1 MCPINADSDAAASQ
15 AQAAAGRRGEAVVR
29 RDEIRSEMPS
39 KPLAR
44 SYEPE
49 GTIGA
54 AGHGLWRGARLGRG
68 VGARRAGAFG
78 ADERSLHGSGACA
91 GCRGDRGRVGEG
103 LGRGRVLGSG
113 LGAGGRRS
121 DHRARRPWRLR
132 AACVEQ
138 RGRGEWERRELWR
151 RLGRAGERV
160 GESRVAARAARERRP
175 EGGASWGCWAW
186 WAG

>member
-68 VGARRAGAFG
+68 VGARRAEAFG
-78 ADERSLHGSGACA
+78 ADERSLHGSGTCA

-138 RGRGEWERRELWR
+138 RGRG
-151 RLGRAGERV
+151 RV
-160 GESRVAARAARERRP
+160 GEERALAALGKSRR
-175 EGGASWGCWAW
+175 EGGREQG
-186 WAG
+186 GG